1 MPLQAAE
8 PMTYPPLVMVHGL
21 WDSPRLFRRL
31 EKLLAGAR
39 DPLLVPHLSHRL
51 GATPLLHLA
60 ERLGQAI
67 EARFGAEEPIDLLGF
82 SMGGVIARCW
92 LQLLGG
98 EQRTRRFISVA
109 SPQQGTITAQP
120 WPSFLLGGIADMK
133 PGSPLL
139 RQLNEDPQALAGVE
153 CLSFYTPTD
162 QVVVPG
168 WKAVLPFGPARP
180 LPVWLHQNV
189 LSAPASLKV
198 LHRELLRP

>member
-1 MPLQAAE
+1 MGPPPTEAMA
-8 PMTYPPLVMVHGL
+8 PPPLVLVHGL
-21 WDSPRLFRRL
+21 WDSPRLFWRL
-31 EKLLAGAR
+31 EQLLAGAR

-51 GATPLLHLA
+51 GATPLLELA
-60 ERLGQAI
+60 ERLGKAI

-82 SMGGVIARCW
+82 SMGGVIGRCW

-98 EQRTRRFISVA
+98 EERTRRFISVA

-120 WPSFLLGGIADMK
+120 WPAFLLGGIADMK

-139 RQLNEDPQALAGVE
+139 RRLNEEPHALAGVD

-180 LPVWLHQNV
+180 LPVRLHQNV
-189 LSAPASLKV
+189 LSAPASLEV
-198 LHRELLRP
+198 LRRELLRP

>member
-1 MPLQAAE
+1 MGPPPAEAMAA
-8 PMTYPPLVMVHGL
+8 PPLVLVHGL

-31 EKLLAGAR
+31 EQLLAGAR

-51 GATPLLHLA
+51 GATPLLDLA

-67 EARFGAEEPIDLLGF
+67 ERRFGAEEPIDLLGF
-82 SMGGVIARCW
+82 SMGGVIGRCW
-92 LQLLGG
+92 LL
-98 EQRTRRFISVA
+98 
-109 SPQQGTITAQP
+109 
-120 WPSFLLGGIADMK
+120 LLGGIADMK

-139 RQLNEDPQALAGVE
+139 RRLNEEPHALAGVE

-189 LSAPASLKV
+189 LSAPASLEV
-198 LHRELLRP
+198 LRRELLRP